1 MKKSPIA
8 FIMLVLTLASC
19 NVGSRKTANIEQDS
33 VKIFS
38 VTELWKTDTL
48 LLTPESVIYDK
59 KRDVIYVSCMN
70 LEPRIKDK
78 NGFISRIDKN
88 GNIVE
93 LRWVEGLS
101 SPKGLAISG
110 DTLFTAD
117 IDEIVAID
125 IEKGEII
132 KSISVDGARMFNDIT
147 ADADGNLYF
156 SDTDDNK
163 IYIYSGGSVKEWFSQ
178 GPLGPNGLLFH
189 NDTLLVA
196 SQGSNNFGAIDMK
209 TKTFNV
215 LTDSIIHADGI
226 AYSGIPGYFIVSD
239 WNGEVYIINPDNTK
253 SSILNTKE
261 VQVNSAD
268 IDYIQD
274 ENLLLVPTFFKN
286 MVVGYRLEIK

>member
-1 MKKSPIA
+1 MKISPIA
-8 FIMLVLTLASC
+8 FIVIVVALASC
-19 NVGSRKTANIEQDS
+19 NVGSRKAADVEQDS
-33 VKIFS
+33 VKTFT
-38 VTELWKTDTL
+38 VTELWRTDTL

-59 KRDVIYVSCMN
+59 KRDIIYVSCMN

-78 NGFISRIDKN
+78 NGFISKIDKN
-88 GNIVE
+88 GNIID
-93 LRWVEGLS
+93 LRWVEGMS

-132 KSISVDGARMFNDIT
+132 KTISVDGARMFNDIA
-147 ADADGNLYF
+147 ADAEGNLYF
-156 SDTDDNK
+156 TDTDDNK
-163 IYIYSGGSVKEWFSQ
+163 IYIYSGGTAKEWSS
-178 GPLGPNGLLFH
+178 GDPLGPNGLLFH

-196 SQGSNNFGAIDMK
+196 SQGANNFGAFEMES
-209 TKTFNV
+209 KTFSI

-226 AYSGIPGYFIVSD
+226 AYTGIPGYFIVSD
-239 WNGEVYIINPDNTK
+239 WNGEIYIINPDNTK
-253 SSILNTKE
+253 TSILNTKE
-261 VQVNSAD
+261 VQINSAD

-286 MVVGYRLEIK
+286 MVVGYKLEVK